1 MYPVDNAGRDT
12 GHWLLARGGSLP
24 GGTTT
29 AIVFVLVAIVCL
41 TAAYIIKRKQQ

>member
-1 MYPVDNAGRDT
+1 MYPMDSGGQDT

-29 AIVFVLVAIVCL
+29 AIVFVFVAIGCL
-41 TAAYIIKRKQQ
+41 TAAYLIKRKQR